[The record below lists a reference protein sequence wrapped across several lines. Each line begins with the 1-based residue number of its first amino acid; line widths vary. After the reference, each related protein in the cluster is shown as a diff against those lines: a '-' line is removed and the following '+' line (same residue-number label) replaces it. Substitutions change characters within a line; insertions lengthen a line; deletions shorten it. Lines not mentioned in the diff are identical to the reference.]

1 MYGSGPLNIKTKSGT
16 AYRRYR
22 VSKVNLCSPLTY
34 TLCLMVGSCMN
45 DVDSSESGPALLEVM
60 SKIGS
65 VVEGGMEMISKKW
78 GCYVYGTK

>member
-1 MYGSGPLNIKTKSGT
+1 
-16 AYRRYR
+16 
-22 VSKVNLCSPLTY
+22 
-34 TLCLMVGSCMN
+34 MN

-78 GCYVYGTK
+78 GCYAMYTVLNNFLYKI